1 VGAEGALH
9 RRLQGRGVPGAAVAA
24 AAIFLPS
31 FALMLL
37 ILPMFERVSGL
48 AWTRA
53 AMQGVGPALIGVLA
67 VTLV

>member
-1 VGAEGALH
+1 
-9 RRLQGRGVPGAAVAA
+9 
-24 AAIFLPS
+24 
-31 FALMLL
+31 MLL